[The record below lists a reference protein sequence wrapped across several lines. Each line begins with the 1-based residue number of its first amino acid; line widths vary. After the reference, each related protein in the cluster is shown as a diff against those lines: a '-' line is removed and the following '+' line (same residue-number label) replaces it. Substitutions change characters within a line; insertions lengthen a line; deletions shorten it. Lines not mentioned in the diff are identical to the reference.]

1 MYCLLCG
8 GFSYSHICKDCQD
21 SLLKPSVTKRVL
33 SDSLEVYSFYKYSHI
48 KELVLTKHKDIG
60 YFVYNILAKRTFKE
74 FAKNFSYKQKV
85 YSIAID
91 DNPKDGYSH
100 TAILNK
106 HLKSK
111 YIKPVFSKL
120 RAQNSVSYSGKSLDF
135 RLNNPRDFK
144 YDFKRDI
151 EVILVDD
158 IITTGTTLKEASK
171 VLENEGIRVLFALT
185 LADARDT

>member
-1 MYCLLCG
+1 
-8 GFSYSHICKDCQD
+8 
-21 SLLKPSVTKRVL
+21 
-33 SDSLEVYSFYKYSHI
+33 
-48 KELVLTKHKDIG
+48 LTKHKDIG

-106 HLKSK
+106 YLKSK

>member
-1 MYCLLCG
+1 
-8 GFSYSHICKDCQD
+8 
-21 SLLKPSVTKRVL
+21 
-33 SDSLEVYSFYKYSHI
+33 
-48 KELVLTKHKDIG
+48 LTKHKDIG